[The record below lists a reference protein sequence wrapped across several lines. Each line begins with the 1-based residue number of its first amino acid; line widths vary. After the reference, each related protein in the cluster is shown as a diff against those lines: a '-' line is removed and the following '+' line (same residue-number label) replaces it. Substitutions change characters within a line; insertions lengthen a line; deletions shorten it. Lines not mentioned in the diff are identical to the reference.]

1 MKIKIQGHLT
11 TLNFVPED
19 SHKINNKNDNLN
31 KIIIAKKIKMTDQI
45 DMIYLKICLYFGLFQ
60 NHLRKTKFIYN
71 KTIIKLTEK
80 AIVRNVQFKN

>member
-1 MKIKIQGHLT
+1 M
-11 TLNFVPED
+11 PED

-60 NHLRKTKFIYN
+60 NHLRKTKIIYN
-71 KTIIKLTEK
+71 KTIIKSTEK
-80 AIVRNVQFKN
+80 AIVKNVQFKN

>member
-1 MKIKIQGHLT
+1 M
-11 TLNFVPED
+11 PED

-60 NHLRKTKFIYN
+60 NHLQKTKIIYN
-71 KTIIKLTEK
+71 KTIIKSTEK
-80 AIVRNVQFKN
+80 AIVKNVQFKN

>member
-1 MKIKIQGHLT
+1 M
-11 TLNFVPED
+11 PED

-60 NHLRKTKFIYN
+60 NHLRKTKIIYN
-71 KTIIKLTEK
+71 KTIIKSTEK